1 MLSYDP
7 THGFYASYRQIYDD
21 PLTVDLSTDIYDQV
35 KASQDEMLFADNSPE
50 EPEVY
55 DEDGR

>member
-1 MLSYDP
+1 
-7 THGFYASYRQIYDD
+7 
-21 PLTVDLSTDIYDQV
+21 VDLSTDIYDQV